1 MNTGVISSRYARA
14 LLLLTK
20 ESGRGEQVFE
30 QARALL
36 KDPSRVPEPL
46 ESDLARLV
54 MLLRRNGRGEFLRFV
69 LADYIRLWCKDSGA
83 HLVHL
88 TLAAPDPDLPPR
100 IAALIGGKVFIDTEI
115 DPTIEGGF
123 TVILDDAVCLDASVR
138 GQIEK
143 IKRQFIERNSR
154 LV

>member
-1 MNTGVISSRYARA
+1 MNTGVISSRYAQA
-14 LLLLTK
+14 LLLLTR

-36 KDPSRVPEPL
+36 KNPSQVPEPL

-54 MLLRRNGRGEFLRFV
+54 MLLRRNGRGEFLRYV
-69 LADYIRLWCKDSGA
+69 LADYIRLWCKDTGA

-88 TLAAPDPDLPPR
+88 TLAAPDPGLPPR

-115 DPTIEGGF
+115 DPSIEGGF
-123 TVILDDAVCLDASVR
+123 TVILDDMMLDASVR

-154 LV
+154 IV

>member
-1 MNTGVISSRYARA
+1 MNTGVISSRYAQA
-14 LLLLTK
+14 LLLLTR

-36 KDPSRVPEPL
+36 KEPSRVPEPL

-54 MLLRRNGRGEFLRFV
+54 ILLRRNGRGEFLRYV
-69 LADYIRLWCKDSGA
+69 LTDYIRLWCKDSGA

-100 IAALIGGKVFIDTEI
+100 IAALIGGKVYIDTEI
-115 DPTIEGGF
+115 DPSIEGGF
-123 TVILDDAVCLDASVR
+123 TVILDDMMLDASVR

-154 LV
+154 IV